1 VRGAVSLIEPLG
13 ADTLI
18 TVKTETHRMVVR
30 VIGTSPLRLGEHV
43 GLTWNPQDHHV
54 FEGASGRRI
63 T

>member
-1 VRGAVSLIEPLG
+1 VRGEVTLIEPLG

-18 TVKTETHRMVVR
+18 TVKAQAHKIVAR
-30 VIGTSPLRLGEHV
+30 VIGTSPLRLGERV

-54 FEGASGRRI
+54 FEGVSGRRI